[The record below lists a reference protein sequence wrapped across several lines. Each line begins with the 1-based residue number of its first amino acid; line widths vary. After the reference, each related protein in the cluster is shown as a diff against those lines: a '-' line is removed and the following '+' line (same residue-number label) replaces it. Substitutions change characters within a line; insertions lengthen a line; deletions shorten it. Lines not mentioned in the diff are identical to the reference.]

1 MRPTQL
7 IPGTVIVCE
16 VDLESIKTH
25 EKVCGEPVRG
35 RKEPASLS
43 AIGSPRWRAGHLRRD
58 FNELNG
64 STEREKSG
72 RVLTG
77 EPTLVLPGHR
87 GDPRT
92 GRL

>member
-1 MRPTQL
+1 M
-7 IPGTVIVCE
+7 
-16 VDLESIKTH
+16 
-25 EKVCGEPVRG
+25 RG

-58 FNELNG
+58 LNELNR
-64 STEREKSG
+64 STEREKSSL
-72 RVLTG
+72 VLTG
-77 EPTLVLPGHR
+77 EPTLVLPGHG